1 MNKKILFALSFVFAL
16 IGFSSC
22 SENVAE
28 EEYENW
34 RPRNE
39 HFIDSIA
46 SLARSGK
53 DGWEMIKSYN
63 LSDSLG
69 KNGQNIYYIYVQK
82 LEKGTGET
90 YPEYNDSIRM
100 HYLGRLLPSKSY
112 ASGYLFD
119 KSYSG
124 TTLNEQTDVPALF
137 GVNKLASGIATAVM
151 NMVVNDRWKVVVPY
165 YLGYGTSGD
174 QKIPGYSALI
184 FDIKLARIYKYKI
197 DKNTTW
203 W

>member
-16 IGFSSC
+16 IGFSGC

-82 LEKGTGET
+82 LEKGAGTT
-90 YPEYNDSIRM
+90 YPEYNDSVRV

-112 ASGYLFD
+112 ASLGIVPVGTQVNISDYNYYENEWLAVVYNGQTGYIKTEFI
-119 KSYSG
+119 
-124 TTLNEQTDVPALF
+124 EQ
-137 GVNKLASGIATAVM
+137 
-151 NMVVNDRWKVVVPY
+151 
-165 YLGYGTSGD
+165 
-174 QKIPGYSALI
+174 
-184 FDIKLARIYKYKI
+184 
-197 DKNTTW
+197 
-203 W
+203 

>member
-90 YPEYNDSIRM
+90 YPEYNDSIPTVGKWLSLTIWDM
-100 HYLGRLLPSKSY
+100 AQVAIKKYLVTPLLSSIL
-112 ASGYLFD
+112 SWQE
-119 KSYSG
+119 S
-124 TTLNEQTDVPALF
+124 
-137 GVNKLASGIATAVM
+137 I
-151 NMVVNDRWKVVVPY
+151 
-165 YLGYGTSGD
+165 
-174 QKIPGYSALI
+174 
-184 FDIKLARIYKYKI
+184 
-197 DKNTTW
+197 NTR
-203 W
+203 